1 MNNKKLEVLNRLVQG
16 DSVTDISRELDIS
29 RQTIYNYIQ
38 QEEFKEV
45 RNKLETEMY
54 DTLFHVGVSEM
65 KEILI
70 TGNNY
75 QKIQVF
81 QLLSKLQNRVVD
93 NSKVAVSVDDIL
105 KDLI

>member
-1 MNNKKLEVLNRLVQG
+1 MNNKKMEVLTRLIQG
-16 DSVTDISRELDIS
+16 DSVTDISREMGIS

-45 RNKLETEMY
+45 RDKLEKEMY
-54 DTLFHVGVSEM
+54 DTLFHIGVSEM

-81 QLLSKLQNRVVD
+81 QLLSKIQNRVVD
-93 NSKVAVSVDDIL
+93 NSKVTVTVDDIL
-105 KDLI
+105 KDLM

>member
-45 RNKLETEMY
+45 RNKLEMY

-93 NSKVAVSVDDIL
+93 NSKVTVSVDDIL

>member
-1 MNNKKLEVLNRLVQG
+1 MKGLSQEKLGKLLH
-16 DSVTDISRELDIS
+16 IS

-93 NSKVAVSVDDIL
+93 NSKVTVSVDDIL

>member
-45 RNKLETEMY
+45 RNKLKLKCM
-54 DTLFHVGVSEM
+54 
-65 KEILI
+65 ILCFMLELV
-70 TGNNY
+70 
-75 QKIQVF
+75 K
-81 QLLSKLQNRVVD
+81 
-93 NSKVAVSVDDIL
+93 
-105 KDLI
+105 

>member
-29 RQTIYNYIQ
+29 RQTVYNYIQ

-93 NSKVAVSVDDIL
+93 NSKVTVSVDDIL

>member
-1 MNNKKLEVLNRLVQG
+1 
-16 DSVTDISRELDIS
+16 
-29 RQTIYNYIQ
+29 
-38 QEEFKEV
+38 
-45 RNKLETEMY
+45 
-54 DTLFHVGVSEM
+54 M

-93 NSKVAVSVDDIL
+93 NSKVTVSVDDIL

>member
-65 KEILI
+65 TEILI

-75 QKIQVF
+75 QKLQVF
-81 QLLSKLQNRVVD
+81 QLLSKLKNRVVD
-93 NSKVAVSVDDIL
+93 NSKVTVSVDDIL

>member
-1 MNNKKLEVLNRLVQG
+1 MNNKKLEVLNRLVHG

-93 NSKVAVSVDDIL
+93 NSKVTVSVDDIL

>member
-1 MNNKKLEVLNRLVQG
+1 MKGLSQEELGKLLH
-16 DSVTDISRELDIS
+16 IS

-93 NSKVAVSVDDIL
+93 NSKVTVSVDDIL

>member
-45 RNKLETEMY
+45 RN
-54 DTLFHVGVSEM
+54 V
-65 KEILI
+65 
-70 TGNNY
+70 
-75 QKIQVF
+75 
-81 QLLSKLQNRVVD
+81 
-93 NSKVAVSVDDIL
+93 
-105 KDLI
+105 

>member
-1 MNNKKLEVLNRLVQG
+1 MNGKKLQVLHKLVQG
-16 DSVTDISRELDIS
+16 ESITNISREMGVS
-29 RQTIYNYIQ
+29 RETIYQRISK
-38 QEEFKEV
+38 EDFKQV
-45 RNKLETEMY
+45 REQLEIEIY
-54 DTLFHVGVSEM
+54 DTMFHIGVSEM

-70 TGNNY
+70 NGNNY

-93 NSKVAVSVDDIL
+93 NTKVTVSVDDIL